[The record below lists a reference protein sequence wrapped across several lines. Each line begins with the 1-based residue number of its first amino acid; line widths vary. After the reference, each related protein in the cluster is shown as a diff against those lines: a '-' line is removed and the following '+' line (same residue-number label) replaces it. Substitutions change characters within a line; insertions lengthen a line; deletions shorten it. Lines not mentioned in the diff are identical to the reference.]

1 MTIQYVDNRYIVKET
16 YTIYDKELD
25 KHVCVCTNEQIT
37 KHVAMLLNEEP
48 HDKIEKSIYR

>member
-1 MTIQYVDNRYIVKET
+1 MTIQYVDNRYIVKEM